1 MLRKSMMNLI
11 IATLVVLVAGSATT
25 QPVTEVEITPGPILR
40 DLERQGPIDRVRSW
54 PIDWNS
60 DEHEDFVVQIAYW
73 LGGNAVEVEHRIYI
87 GNDTGFSLSKV
98 LEIDGGIRS
107 VTQTE
112 TGIEVENWFYVDGDG
127 RCCPT
132 GMRTLS
138 FHP

>member
-1 MLRKSMMNLI
+1 MLRKPMMNLI
-11 IATLVVLVAGSATT
+11 IAALAVLVAGSATA

-40 DLERQGPIDRVRSW
+40 DLERQGPIDGVGSW

-60 DEHEDFVVQIAYW
+60 DEHEDFVVEVGYW
-73 LGGNAVEVEHRIYI
+73 LGGNAVGFEHRIYI

-98 LEIDGGIRS
+98 LDIDGGIRS